1 MRIRANLLVL
11 FLVSSLTLSAQSST
25 RVDIRNQSRNGSFV
39 PVGTSLPTI
48 CLPGDLYLLKPVGS
62 PGLLMVCS
70 QSHTWTVQGLPE
82 LQVGTR
88 ILSSDGAVADWKT
101 VGGDVTGPVN
111 ASSVV
116 AIRNRPVSGAQPNTG
131 QALIWDGTIW
141 KPEFP
146 GAPGQ
151 SSITV
156 KSGAFT
162 VPTSVLNF
170 VAGAGL
176 LVNVMDTGSETRVQP
191 VLDTAVVV
199 TNARLQSNQTLLC
212 DAPSGGADDYT
223 CALNPVLN
231 TYDTGMLLYWR
242 PQVTPAGSAVT
253 LAVNSLAAKTVKLSD
268 GQSDPVAGDIVAGRL
283 YPLWFDGTVFRL
295 PALPLPVFPA
305 IGSTAA
311 RPSCALELRGRLWQK
326 FGAAGV
332 KDEAAVC
339 AKGADNAYAWR
350 IFY

>member
-1 MRIRANLLVL
+1 MRITANLLVL
-11 FLVSSLTLSAQSST
+11 FLVSSFGLAAQTST

-70 QSHTWTVQGLPE
+70 QAQTWTVQGLPE

-131 QALIWDGTIW
+131 QALIWDGTTW

-146 GAPGQ
+146 GSPGQ

-156 KSGAFT
+156 KSGAFAA
-162 VPTSVLNF
+162 PTSVLNF

-176 LVNVMDTGSETRVQP
+176 LVNVIDTGSETRVQP
-191 VLDTAVVV
+191 ALDTAVVV
-199 TNARLQSNQTLLC
+199 TNPRLQSNQSLFC
-212 DAPSGGADDYT
+212 DALAGSADDYA
-223 CALNPVLN
+223 CPLSPVLN
-231 TYDTGMLLYWR
+231 AYDTGMILYWR
-242 PQVTPAGSAVT
+242 PQSTPAGSAVT
-253 LAVNSLAAKTVKLSD
+253 LAVNSLPAKPVKLSD
-268 GQSDPVAGDIVAGRL
+268 GQSDPVEGDIVAGRL

-295 PALPLPVFPA
+295 PSLPG
-305 IGSTAA
+305 IGSDAV
-311 RPSCALELRGRLWQK
+311 RPSCALELRGRLWQQ
-326 FGAAGV
+326 FGAPGV

-339 AKGADNAYAWR
+339 AKGADNVYAWR